1 MLNYLLVIGTYI
13 GLLSIVAMALNLMW
27 GMAGMINLGMIGF
40 YAFGAYAAAL
50 LTTRAHVPFL
60 PALCIAA
67 LGVALVGAGIGYVTW
82 RLRGDYLAVVTLGF
96 SEFIRL
102 IASNEIWLTNGTDG
116 IANIAAPFR
125 SSLSPLAFSLLAF
138 GTVAL
143 AVALLF
149 SAFQRL
155 CYSPF
160 GRALRAIR
168 DDEEV
173 SWTAGKNSRA
183 MKTKAFAIGG
193 FCAGAAGA
201 FYAHFNSY
209 IAPDSFLPLL
219 SLYIVFA
226 VTIGGR
232 GNMLGA
238 IAGTA
243 LIVLFT
249 EGTRFVVNH
258 LAFLQAVQTAALR
271 EMAIS
276 LSFLLI
282 LIYWPR
288 GIFPERMRSWRF
300 AQKAVRAS
308 SVDQDQRSRGTNP

>member
-1 MLNYLLVIGTYI
+1 MLSYLLHIGTYV
-13 GLLSIVAMALNLMW
+13 GLMAVVGLSLNLIW

-40 YAFGAYAAAL
+40 FASGAYIAAL
-50 LTTRAHVPFL
+50 LTTKLHLDFVS
-60 PALCIAA
+60 ALLAA
-67 LGVALVGAGIGYVTW
+67 GFAISLVAAGMGFVTW

-102 IASNEIWLTNGTDG
+102 IASNEIWLTGGTDG
-116 IANIAAPFR
+116 ITNIAAPLR
-125 SSLSPLAFSLLAF
+125 DSLSPLVFSVVAFCV
-138 GTVAL
+138 VAL

-149 SAFQRL
+149 FAFQRL

-173 SWTAGKNSRA
+173 AWTAGKNSRA
-183 MKTKAFAIGG
+183 MKTQAFAIGG
-193 FCAGAAGA
+193 FCSAMAGG

-238 IAGTA
+238 IIGTT
-243 LIVLFT
+243 LIVTFT
-249 EGTRFVVNH
+249 EGTRFFVNQ
-258 LAFLQAVQTAALR
+258 LAFLTPVQGASLR
-271 EMAIS
+271 EIAIS
-276 LSFLLI
+276 LAFLLI
-282 LIYWPR
+282 LIYMPR
-288 GIFPERMRSWRF
+288 GIWPERMLSWRF
-300 AQKAVRAS
+300 AS
-308 SVDQDQRSRGTNP
+308 

>member
-13 GLLSIVAMALNLMW
+13 GLLSIVAMSLNLMW

-50 LTTRAHVPFL
+50 LTTKLHLPFL
-60 PALCIAA
+60 PALLVAA
-67 LGVALVGAGIGYVTW
+67 LTMSVVAAGIAYAIW

-116 IANIAAPFR
+116 IANIVAPLR
-125 SSLSPLAFSLLAF
+125 GSLSPLAFNAVAF
-138 GTVAL
+138 CTIAMAL
-143 AVALLF
+143 ALLF
-149 SAFQRL
+149 VGFQRL

-173 SWTAGKNSRA
+173 TWTAGKNSRA
-183 MKTKAFAIGG
+183 MKAKAFAIGG
-193 FCAGAAGA
+193 FCAGGAGA

-238 IAGTA
+238 VAGTA
-243 LIVLFT
+243 IIVAFT
-249 EGTRFVVNH
+249 EGTRFLVSH
-258 LAFLQAVQTAALR
+258 LGVLKAVQTAALR
-271 EMAIS
+271 EMTIS

-282 LIYWPR
+282 LIYMPR
-288 GIFPERMRSWRF
+288 GIFPERMLSWRF
-300 AQKAVRAS
+300 GGS
-308 SVDQDQRSRGTNP
+308 SPSDTGLETRPRQGPA

>member
-60 PALCIAA
+60 PALFIAA
-67 LGVALVGAGIGYVTW
+67 LVIALVGAGIGYVTW

-125 SSLSPLAFSLLAF
+125 DRLSPLAFSLLSFCAV
-138 GTVAL
+138 GL
-143 AVALLF
+143 AVVLLF
-149 SAFQRL
+149 IAFQRL

-168 DDEEV
+168 DDEEA

-243 LIVLFT
+243 IIVIFT
-249 EGTRFVVNH
+249 EGTRFLVNR

-271 EMAIS
+271 EMAIA
-276 LSFLLI
+276 LAFLLI
-282 LIYWPR
+282 LIYMPR
-288 GIFPERMRSWRF
+288 GVFPERMRSWRF
-300 AQKAVRAS
+300 ALNGSGAWSEGPNLQS
-308 SVDQDQRSRGTNP
+308 GGTPP

>member
-1 MLNYLLVIGTYI
+1 MIHYLLDVGTYVALMAI
-13 GLLSIVAMALNLMW
+13 VGLSLNLMW

-40 YAFGAYAAAL
+40 FASGAYIAAL
-50 LTTRAHVPFL
+50 LTTKLHAGFL
-60 PALCIAA
+60 QGVLASGIA
-67 LGVALVGAGIGYVTW
+67 VALMAGFIGYITW

-116 IANIAAPFR
+116 ISNITAPFR
-125 SSLSPLAFSLLAF
+125 SSLSPVAFSVAAFSVAGACLL
-138 GTVAL
+138 
-143 AVALLF
+143 VALL
-149 SAFQRL
+149 AFQRL

-173 SWTAGKNSRA
+173 AWTAGKNSRA
-183 MKTKAFAIGG
+183 MKAKAFAIGG
-193 FCAGAAGA
+193 FCSAVAGAL
-201 FYAHFNSY
+201 YAHFNSY

-238 IAGTA
+238 IVGTV
-243 LIVLFT
+243 LIVAFT
-249 EGTRFVVNH
+249 EGTRFLVNY
-258 LAFLQAVQTAALR
+258 LTFLQPVQGAALR
-271 EMAIS
+271 EMTVA

-282 LIYWPR
+282 LIYLPR
-288 GIFPERMRSWRF
+288 GIFPERMLSWRF
-300 AQKAVRAS
+300 AGKPMQ
-308 SVDQDQRSRGTNP
+308 

>member
-50 LTTRAHVPFL
+50 LTTQAHVPFL
-60 PALCIAA
+60 LALLVAA
-67 LGVALVGAGIGYVTW
+67 TGVALLGAGIGYFTW

-116 IANIAAPFR
+116 ISNIAAPLR
-125 SSLSPLAFSLLAF
+125 DRLSPLAFSALSF
-138 GTVAL
+138 CTIGL
-143 AVALLF
+143 AVILLF
-149 SAFQRL
+149 IAFQRL

-168 DDEEV
+168 DDEEA
-173 SWTAGKNSRA
+173 SWTAGMNSRA

-219 SLYIVFA
+219 SLYVVFA

-243 LIVLFT
+243 IIVLFT
-249 EGTRFVVNH
+249 EGTRFIVNH
-258 LAFLQAVQTAALR
+258 LDFLAAVQTAALR

-300 AQKAVRAS
+300 ALKDSSAAS
-308 SVDQDQRSRGTNP
+308 AGQNQSSRGTTP

>member
-1 MLNYLLVIGTYI
+1 MIHYLLDIGTYVALMAI
-13 GLLSIVAMALNLMW
+13 VGLSLNLMW

-40 YAFGAYAAAL
+40 FASGAYIAAL
-50 LTTRAHVPFL
+50 LTTKMHVGFL
-60 PALCIAA
+60 QGLLAS
-67 LGVALVGAGIGYVTW
+67 GVAVAIMAAFIGYITW
-82 RLRGDYLAVVTLGF
+82 HLRGDYLAVVTLGF

-116 IANIAAPFR
+116 ISNITAPFR
-125 SSLSPLAFSLLAF
+125 SSLSPMAFSVASFFVAVVCLL
-138 GTVAL
+138 VAL
-143 AVALLF
+143 I
-149 SAFQRL
+149 AFQRL

-173 SWTAGKNSRA
+173 AWTAGKNSRA
-183 MKTKAFAIGG
+183 MKAKAFAIGG
-193 FCAGAAGA
+193 FCSAVAGAL
-201 FYAHFNSY
+201 YAHFNSY

-232 GNMLGA
+232 GNMRGA
-238 IAGTA
+238 IVGTV
-243 LIVLFT
+243 LIVAFT
-249 EGTRFVVNH
+249 EGTRFLVNN
-258 LAFLQAVQTAALR
+258 LTFLQPVQGAALR
-271 EMAIS
+271 EMTIS

-288 GIFPERMRSWRF
+288 GIFPEQMLSWRF
-300 AQKAVRAS
+300 AGKPVR
-308 SVDQDQRSRGTNP
+308 